1 MNRCLFSGFV
11 GKEPTIRES
20 QNGMKI
26 ARISLA
32 VKRGYKKDNEPDTD
46 WVSIIAFDKKGEFV
60 EKYIK
65 KGSRVIVET
74 HLVNGSYTN
83 KDGQKVYTT
92 DFIIDNIEFAE
103 SKATSGEVKGK
114 QEEAPTDDGFVN
126 VDSDIDESLPFS

>member
-26 ARISLA
+26 ARFSLA

-103 SKATSGEVKGK
+103 SKAASDSHIEPAKK
-114 QEEAPTDDGFVN
+114 DDGFVN
-126 VDSDIDESLPFS
+126 VDSDIDESLPFN